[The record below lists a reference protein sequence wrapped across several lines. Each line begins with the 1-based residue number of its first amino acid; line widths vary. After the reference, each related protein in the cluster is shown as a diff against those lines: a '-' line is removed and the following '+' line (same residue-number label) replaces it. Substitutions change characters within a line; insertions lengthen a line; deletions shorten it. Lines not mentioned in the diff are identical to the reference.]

1 MRVSKRGTS
10 VTLEVSLWR
19 RPDGHIRI
27 IGKDG
32 RQKVFMSTV
41 TDDADSARR
50 HLHLFKQLNNLLQ
63 QMPRQESP

>member
-27 IGKDG
+27 IGKNG

-41 TDDADSARR
+41 TDDADSKRR
-50 HLHLFKQLNNLLQ
+50 HIHLFTQLNNLL
-63 QMPRQESP
+63 RQLERA